1 MLIFINGNRSVGTI
15 NKNIYGHFAEHLGRC
30 IYGGLYV
37 GEDSEIPNQNGM
49 RTDVVNALKELDIP
63 VLRWPGGCF
72 ADTYHWQDGIGPKS
86 SRKTLINTTWG
97 GVRED
102 NSFGTHEFM
111 ELCRQLGCE
120 AYINGN
126 VGTGTVQEMCDW
138 VEYCNMPGVSPMA
151 DLRRQNGQDAPWNVK
166 YWGIGNEMW
175 GGGGNM
181 RADYYSDLCRQY
193 ASFLRDYDPSHKIY
207 KIASGACDFN
217 YDWTQRVAELTGALV
232 DALSLH
238 YLALRQQHWN
248 CEFETSFIPHFC
260 KESDC
265 AGIAMVQSNENHLRA
280 ECYPQDSG
288 IKLVVSL
295 CKDGEDSCLAR
306 MDMSAAT
313 PIKLKLRVEGLVACV
328 LYQSNSEWKPVA
340 YDIDLRSL
348 STEHAGGF
356 VGCTLGLYAS
366 GNGEDA
372 GGYSDFETMTYREL
386 PTK

>member
-138 VEYCNMPGVSPMA
+138 VEYCNMP
-151 DLRRQNGQDAPWNVK
+151 
-166 YWGIGNEMW
+166 
-175 GGGGNM
+175 
-181 RADYYSDLCRQY
+181 
-193 ASFLRDYDPSHKIY
+193 
-207 KIASGACDFN
+207 
-217 YDWTQRVAELTGALV
+217 
-232 DALSLH
+232 LSLIH
-238 YLALRQQHWN
+238 
-248 CEFETSFIPHFC
+248 I
-260 KESDC
+260 
-265 AGIAMVQSNENHLRA
+265 
-280 ECYPQDSG
+280 
-288 IKLVVSL
+288 
-295 CKDGEDSCLAR
+295 
-306 MDMSAAT
+306 
-313 PIKLKLRVEGLVACV
+313 
-328 LYQSNSEWKPVA
+328 
-340 YDIDLRSL
+340 
-348 STEHAGGF
+348 
-356 VGCTLGLYAS
+356 
-366 GNGEDA
+366 
-372 GGYSDFETMTYREL
+372 
-386 PTK
+386 